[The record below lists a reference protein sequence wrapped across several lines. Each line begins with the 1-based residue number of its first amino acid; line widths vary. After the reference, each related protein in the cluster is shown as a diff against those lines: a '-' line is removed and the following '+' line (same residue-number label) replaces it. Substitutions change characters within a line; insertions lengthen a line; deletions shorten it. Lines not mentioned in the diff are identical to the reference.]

1 MPSNYS
7 NYRQQSVQETE
18 TFSIKFK
25 NRIHDGIADA
35 LENPYKALLLLA
47 SILLS
52 IASGVTT
59 SLGMYQF
66 MKIFIISVFIT
77 FGVQAVLLVTSW
89 KLGYA
94 IATKKSLKTMLPF
107 IFAFFMTA
115 FISMFF
121 SFASLFDFIYD
132 KEAANTANLAAAQ
145 SKVEEIITQVRED
158 IIEQRKETIPA
169 LLNSPAYQT
178 WRSQLSK
185 VADVASGAKDTLDL
199 ILRERAKE
207 LAKLRVENEVVLN
220 RSKSQIAQSKKDL
233 NLLPLEIK
241 SIEKKIFNLKFKMDA
256 PLKEETRLIA
266 LIKAKKNQM
275 YKEAH
280 GGGTPKINSEGIIIG
295 YTKSGKGPTWQKYN
309 KQKKAF
315 EFKLTEIRNEL
326 APSRAL
332 LKRLTSELKQYQQ
345 LLAKQEDI
353 YVKATSTL
361 EQSNTTLSQIEDN
374 KPLKKKE
381 ILDVDASIR
390 AMTEGLNDF
399 SSTYDYKKFEVAAS
413 ACDEITTQMNAHS
426 ELKGRI
432 AMDAC
437 DRQGL
442 YALINPINNI
452 SNNLNAFDHQCKMVG
467 IDATT
472 NIRAMLFEDAL
483 EMGNKCISLSGLTKN
498 VQKYRKT
505 LDQIRRERGP
515 NVHPFVIALNAVFK
529 DHEPL
534 AMLAFFLAVFM
545 DLLIL
550 AASLM
555 GTSVHQPNIDGMR
568 TLLNLSEKSEIADM
582 FKVDLNK
589 ISVPKKRDDLKTLLT
604 PYIINGDVSYA
615 DKAFVFNIKR
625 EIMSEFA
632 HNISEYDK
640 KNPPINTNNKP
651 IINEDQ
657 TTNDIQFDFKTI
669 KMDSS
674 PASETVKSSTNQKKT
689 IVNDDDSDLFVE
701 DEY

>member
-280 GGGTPKINSEGIIIG
+280 GGGTPKINSEGKIIG